1 MKKLDIIS
9 LSGDTLKDVSLLGVD
24 GLIVSNT
31 DNEDITFSFLIGPSK
46 LHDTTS
52 TTGAFFILK
61 DIPIPVG
68 SSFVWDDNGVLTE
81 TSNVQT
87 MIRKYQNIGSRPRFV
102 QDNSKLTFLIALGS
116 GHTADV
122 ILKRV
127 GNVYRS

>member
-9 LSGDTLKDVSLLGVD
+9 LSGDNLKDIGILGID

-31 DNEDITFSFLIGPSK
+31 DTEDISFSLLIGSKK

-61 DIPIPVG
+61 NIPVPVG

-81 TSNVQT
+81 TSGVKT
-87 MIRKYQNIGSRPRFV
+87 TIRKYQNIGSRPKFIEN
-102 QDNSKLTFLIALGS
+102 NSKFTFLIALGS

-122 ILKRV
+122 VLKRV
-127 GNVYRS
+127 GNIYRS